1 MKFTAIALL
10 GARVLARRHPKYSQM
25 SARPASCVPGAE
37 HGTIRPRPVAIWKA
51 DPATGRI
58 ECHWTTDPNEVSA
71 WLARSCFEQAGLIMA
86 AVQQGRFGMPAH

>member
-1 MKFTAIALL
+1 MRRREVRYEVYGNRSFW
-10 GARVLARRHPKYSQM
+10 AR
-25 SARPASCVPGAE
+25 RPASRVPGAE

-51 DPATGRI
+51 DPSTGRI

>member
-1 MKFTAIALL
+1 M
-10 GARVLARRHPKYSQM
+10 
-25 SARPASCVPGAE
+25 
-37 HGTIRPRPVAIWKA
+37 AIWKA
-51 DPATGRI
+51 DPSTGRI